1 MGAPLK
7 MIGELINNSY
17 GRARKAWIARDI
29 SKFQDLAKSQTELGV
44 DYLTLNI
51 DGTQDCTVRLEEM
64 LAFLPD
70 LIPAIQEVSRLP
82 ISFDNPSLKFHEVC
96 MEHYDRSK
104 SPQPIINSVAASRD
118 NLDGFI
124 DLIKQ
129 FDTHVI
135 VMASEK
141 FIPGGGAACF
151 DPRDVHA
158 STRTF
163 MEMLSTRAGR
173 TADNLIVDPGLPP
186 VGADTYGL
194 VNTGLDGMELIHN
207 DPDLKGI
214 HMSVGLSNFA
224 WGTPRHIRHKLEC
237 AYLTLAVERGLDYV
251 LANPE
256 RKPVPLDPGDP
267 LVDQLKEALRQGRPQ
282 GDESQEDA
290 GFRQAEYVN
299 EICQQHVEA

>member
-104 SPQPIINSVAASRD
+104 SRGRSSTPSPPRAI
-118 NLDGFI
+118 
-124 DLIKQ
+124 
-129 FDTHVI
+129 TW
-135 VMASEK
+135 MAS
-141 FIPGGGAACF
+141 
-151 DPRDVHA
+151 
-158 STRTF
+158 ST
-163 MEMLSTRAGR
+163 
-173 TADNLIVDPGLPP
+173 
-186 VGADTYGL
+186 
-194 VNTGLDGMELIHN
+194 
-207 DPDLKGI
+207 
-214 HMSVGLSNFA
+214 
-224 WGTPRHIRHKLEC
+224 
-237 AYLTLAVERGLDYV
+237 
-251 LANPE
+251 
-256 RKPVPLDPGDP
+256 
-267 LVDQLKEALRQGRPQ
+267 
-282 GDESQEDA
+282 
-290 GFRQAEYVN
+290 
-299 EICQQHVEA
+299 